1 MSETLIGHHFP
12 RRACNRLI
20 NLPLVNFY
28 WPRVMSYVEPC
39 YISFT
44 FWSCWRQKLRGWV
57 KTMLATKSCLP
68 YTLLDLAMWECE
80 WYHWGHWRCS
90 SLRIVM
96 GRSHQGTTWVC
107 VLRENWQEQK
117 REERD
122 SNEWA
127 IVREIEEHL
136 YGLLCHWSC
145 KMETYFSPDSYS
157 RSNPLSWAAYDV
169 VWRWGGLQGCPKGL
183 LFLVRD

>member
-1 MSETLIGHHFP
+1 MLSVGPVLNLVTEITCLNHDPVVSHTYRSLLHLESLKDRSEEVELKLCWLPNPICPAQCLTWQCGNMSGVMGDIGG
-12 RRACNRLI
+12 A
-20 NLPLVNFY
+20 
-28 WPRVMSYVEPC
+28 
-39 YISFT
+39 
-44 FWSCWRQKLRGWV
+44 
-57 KTMLATKSCLP
+57 A
-68 YTLLDLAMWECE
+68 LL
-80 WYHWGHWRCS
+80 YS

-96 GRSHQGTTWVC
+96 GRSHQGTPWVC

-117 REERD
+117 REEGD

-169 VWRWGGLQGCPKGL
+169 VHCRGGPRGCPKGL